1 MPLCSWRATKQTNT
15 RKEQNT
21 MNKNMQ
27 YTEEWFDEA
36 RHYSFDWKDLKA
48 IKERL
53 EHLPKMMDEL
63 NEKLKNGDKDAHYL
77 ATRMKHHA
85 QRTMSAIE
93 SNEGYISW
101 GRADMMITY

>member
-1 MPLCSWRATKQTNT
+1 
-15 RKEQNT
+15 

-27 YTEEWFDEA
+27 YTKEWFEKNL
-36 RHYSFDWKDLKA
+36 YESFDWKDLKA

-63 NEKLKNGDKDAHYL
+63 NELLKNGDKYAGRL
-77 ATRMKHHA
+77 ANDMEFYARK
-85 QRTMSAIE
+85 TMSAIE

-101 GRADMMITY
+101 GRADMMVTY